1 MATTRSTGPGG
12 CDCGLC
18 RRSKL
23 DGLAG
28 LNMSPGLQMAVDK
41 AWPTTY
47 TTTYTPMLKYGGM
60 TKGPFNET
68 PIKKEKKMSVA
79 NKLKDLTRNKDDRLL
94 LKWGI
99 MREDGSLTGEGSEAL
114 ENLLFEKF
122 KTELVAQV
130 QQLEDEAKKAKK

>member
-1 MATTRSTGPGG
+1 
-12 CDCGLC
+12 
-18 RRSKL
+18 
-23 DGLAG
+23 
-28 LNMSPGLQMAVDK
+28 MAVDK